1 MELTGK
7 VIAVLDTQI
16 GTSSRGNLWEKKEF
30 VIETHEQYPKRA
42 CFTLFNK
49 VEICP
54 NVGEVVTVS
63 FDMDAHEYN
72 GRWFNQ
78 VNAWKV
84 DREQAG
90 QSAQAN
96 VAQQAGQTPFP
107 PAQAATLTQARH
119 DDDDIPF

>member
-7 VIAVLDTQI
+7 VIAVLDTQS
-16 GTSSRGNLWEKKEF
+16 GTSQAGNSWQKKEF
-30 VIETHEQYPKRA
+30 VIETQEQYPKKA

-49 VEICP
+49 VELCP

-63 FDMDAHEYN
+63 FDINANEYK

-84 DREQAG
+84 NRGQAEQA
-90 QSAQAN
+90 A
-96 VAQQAGQTPFP
+96 
-107 PAQAATLTQARH
+107 PAQAAPAQTATQPAPPAAAQ
-119 DDDDIPF
+119 DDDDTPF